1 VTAIKRLDAAR
12 TAIAKLG
19 KMMEMHIGD
28 AFHAVRIEEIELTAD
43 YLMKK
48 EEEREAARAER
59 ERLREE
65 RKVELELAATRERLE
80 KERSHIVTVIEKV
93 RVNGSSDPELERKL
107 ADIDSAI
114 AQNDYRAANIRAGYV
129 YVISNRGA
137 FGDHVVKIGLIRR
150 LEPLDRIYELGDASV
165 PFRYDV
171 HAIFFSEDAV
181 SLENELHER
190 FSAHRVN
197 WVNARKE
204 FFFASPAEVRTVLS
218 EKLGNLLEFAEHV
231 ESTEYLQS
239 VRYWPVH
246 IQPPQTSNN

>member
-1 VTAIKRLDAAR
+1 MLDP
-12 TAIAKLG
+12 
-19 KMMEMHIGD
+19 
-28 AFHAVRIEEIELTAD
+28 
-43 YLMKK
+43 
-48 EEEREAARAER
+48 
-59 ERLREE
+59 LRS
-65 RKVELELAATRERLE
+65 L
-80 KERSHIVTVIEKV
+80 
-93 RVNGSSDPELERKL
+93 
-107 ADIDSAI
+107 
-114 AQNDYRAANIRAGYV
+114 V

-137 FGDHVVKIGLIRR
+137 FGDHVVKIGLTRR

-246 IQPPQTSNN
+246 IQPPQPLNN